1 MLKKKFTSFLYKIAL
16 LTLLIAGVSFFLFNG
31 FLKDYYLPVFPWL
44 LGFFVVVTSLV
55 HFFHLKAQDSR
66 DNVFAR
72 YAIGINGA
80 KVFLYLIF
88 ILIQVFLYRDT
99 AVIFLFGFFV
109 CYILFNV
116 FEVIIY
122 QQVMRANKASRSPA
136 AEASEKHIN

>member
-1 MLKKKFTSFLYKIAL
+1 MLKKKFTSFLYKLIL
-16 LTLLIAGVSFFLFNG
+16 LSLLIAGVSFFLFSG

-44 LGFFVVVTSLV
+44 LGFFVVVTALV
-55 HFFHLKAQDSR
+55 HYFHLKAQDSK
-66 DNVFAR
+66 DSVFAR

-88 ILIQVFLYRDT
+88 ILIEVFLFRDT

-109 CYILFNV
+109 CYLIFNV

-122 QQVMRANKASRSPA
+122 QQVMREKRASKPVPES
-136 AEASEKHIN
+136 SEK